1 MVKIIT
7 DTTALFTV
15 EDGIHMGVDVL
26 PLCVSIDDHQYRD
39 LCFDTK
45 LFLDK
50 IKEGH
55 VPSSSQPPIGEV
67 LAAYEDAKG
76 EEILNITMADGLS
89 GTYQTACMAKQQA
102 CNASSI
108 TVLNSQT
115 LCGPHRYLVEKAVRL
130 RDLGKNVKEIVQE
143 LEHSIASEHSF
154 FDSTKF

>member
-7 DTTALFTV
+7 DTSALFTV
-15 EDGIHMGVDVL
+15 ENGIHMGVDVL

-67 LAAYEDAKG
+67 LAAYEDAKE

-89 GTYQTACMAKQQA
+89 GKAAGMQCFLNYGVKFTNIMWTSSLFSGEGS
-102 CNASSI
+102 ASS
-108 TVLNSQT
+108 
-115 LCGPHRYLVEKAVRL
+115 
-130 RDLGKNVKEIVQE
+130 
-143 LEHSIASEHSF
+143 
-154 FDSTKF
+154 

>member
-7 DTTALFTV
+7 DTSALFTV
-15 EDGIHMGVDVL
+15 ENGIHMGVDVL

-67 LAAYEDAKG
+67 LACLLY
-76 EEILNITMADGLS
+76 TS
-89 GTYQTACMAKQQA
+89 RC
-102 CNASSI
+102 
-108 TVLNSQT
+108 V
-115 LCGPHRYLVEKAVRL
+115 
-130 RDLGKNVKEIVQE
+130 
-143 LEHSIASEHSF
+143 
-154 FDSTKF
+154 